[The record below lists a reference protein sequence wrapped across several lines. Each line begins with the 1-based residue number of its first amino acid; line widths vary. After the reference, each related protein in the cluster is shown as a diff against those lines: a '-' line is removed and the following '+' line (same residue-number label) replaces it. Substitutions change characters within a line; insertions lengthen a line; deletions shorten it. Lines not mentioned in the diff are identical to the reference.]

1 MEIKDILELARLG
14 YKPNDIKELLAFK
27 PEDPK
32 KDDSEDLNPDDSDDS
47 DKSDK
52 KEQKKPEDPIDAII
66 KRNLEE
72 KE

>member
-32 KDDSEDLNPDDSDDS
+32 KDDSEDLNPDDSD
-47 DKSDK
+47 KSDK
-52 KEQKKPEDPIDAII
+52 KEQKKSEDPIDAII

>member
-32 KDDSEDLNPDDSDDS
+32 KDDSEDLNPDDSD
-47 DKSDK
+47 KSDK
-52 KEQKKPEDPIDAII
+52 KEQKKSEDPIDVII

>member
-32 KDDSEDLNPDDSDDS
+32 KDNSEDLNPDDS

-52 KEQKKPEDPIDAII
+52 KEQKKSEDPISAII

>member
-32 KDDSEDLNPDDSDDS
+32 EDNSEDLNPDDS

-52 KEQKKPEDPIDAII
+52 KEQKKSEDPIGAII